1 MKTKTKIQLFF
12 ILAFVHLFTLQ
23 SVAQKTGSGNV
34 IGNSYTVSAFTG
46 INVGGAMKVTLIQAP
61 EQSVYIETDD
71 NLFSEI
77 SVEVKNGILM
87 LSTKNIRKAT
97 KLSAIVTA
105 PDLNKV
111 DASGASNVRGENII
125 NVAAF
130 SLKASGAS
138 SIALEIETDN
148 LETTLSGA
156 SKANLSGNAISHHA
170 KLSGASKLSAGNL
183 ETSVTH
189 IDGSGASDAF
199 VFAKDKLTSNL
210 SGASKVRYENAP
222 TEHNTSNSSN
232 SVNKTTVTVSKG
244 DTVNVNIGNLK
255 IQVLDGDSTV
265 VVVGS
270 RKLVVDEDGNV
281 NLTRVKKHKFN
292 GHWAG
297 VDLGINGLLTT
308 DFNMG
313 YPAEVAFLDQKTE
326 KSIAVN
332 INFYEQNI
340 PLNKSGTLGLV
351 SGLGLT
357 WNNYRFS
364 SDVMLRNENNNMMGY
379 YIEGVNVRKSKLV
392 NTWLTMPLYLELQTR
407 SNNTKEKAHIAAGV
421 VAGWRF
427 RSHTKIYFDDANKAY
442 NLIEPFTGS
451 VVETGQTPSNSRRN
465 IIKDF
470 NSFQQNPFKLDASV
484 RAGWGIVNLY
494 ANYSLTQLFIKDRG
508 PELYPFA
515 IGITLS
521 SW

>member
-1 MKTKTKIQLFF
+1 MNPQSKIRLFSL
-12 ILAFVHLFTLQ
+12 LAFVCLFTFQ
-23 SVAQKTGSGNV
+23 SSAQKTGSGNV
-34 IGNSYTVSAFTG
+34 IGKNYTLDSFTG
-46 INVGGAMKVTLIQAP
+46 ITVGGAMKVTLIQAE
-61 EQSVYIETDD
+61 EQSVYIESDD

-77 SVEVKNGILM
+77 SAEVKNGTLQ

-97 KLSAIVTA
+97 KLSAIITA
-105 PDLNKV
+105 PEINLIDASGASDVKGENVINTTAFTLK
-111 DASGASNVRGENII
+111 ASGASNV
-125 NVAAF
+125 V
-130 SLKASGAS
+130 
-138 SIALEIETDN
+138 LEVEADNMET
-148 LETTLSGA
+148 LLSGA
-156 SKANLSGNAISHHA
+156 SKANLSGNVTSHRA
-170 KLSGASKLSAGNL
+170 KLSGASKLSAGKL

-189 IDGSGASDAF
+189 VDGSGASDAF
-199 VFAKDKLTSNL
+199 VSANDKLTSNL
-210 SGASKVRYENAP
+210 SGASKVRYDKAP
-222 TEHNTSNSSN
+222 PEVTAKESESSTNN
-232 SVNKTTVTVSKG
+232 SVITVPKG

-265 VVVGS
+265 VVVGG

-281 NLTRVKKHKFN
+281 NLTRIKKHKFN

-313 YPAEVAFLDQKTE
+313 YPEELAFLDQKTE

-332 INFYEQNI
+332 VNFYEQNI
-340 PLNKSGTLGLV
+340 PLNRNGTLGLV

-364 SDVMLRNENNNMMGY
+364 DDVMLRNENNNMIGY
-379 YIEGVNVRKSKLV
+379 YIEGVSVRKSKLV
-392 NTWLTMPLYLELQTR
+392 NTYLTLPLYLELQSR
-407 SNNTKEKAHIAAGV
+407 SHKTKEKAHIALGV

-521 SW
+521 TW

>member
-1 MKTKTKIQLFF
+1 MKTKTKIQLLF
-12 ILAFVHLFTLQ
+12 ILAFVQLLSFQ
-23 SVAQKTGSGNV
+23 SLAQKTGNGNV
-34 IGNSYTVSAFTG
+34 TGNSYNVSEFTG
-46 INVGGAMKVTLIQAP
+46 INVGGAMKVTLIQAM
-61 EQSVYIETDD
+61 EQSVYIETDE
-71 NLFSEI
+71 NLFPEI
-77 SVEVKNGILM
+77 SVEVKNGILI

-105 PDLNKV
+105 PNLTKI
-111 DASGASNVRGENII
+111 DASGASDVRGENVI
-125 NVAAF
+125 NATTF

-138 SIALEIETDN
+138 SVVLEIEADN

-156 SKANLSGNAISHHA
+156 SKANLSGNATSHHA
-170 KLSGASKLSAGNL
+170 KLSGASKLSAGKL

-189 IDGSGASDAF
+189 FEGSGASDAF

-210 SGASKVRYENAP
+210 SGASKVRYDNAP
-222 TEHNTSNSSN
+222 AEHNTNKSANATE
-232 SVNKTTVTVSKG
+232 KTTVTVSKG
-244 DTVNVNIGNLK
+244 DTVNVNIGNLR

-265 VVVGS
+265 VVVGN
-270 RKLVVDEDGNV
+270 RKLVVDESGSV
-281 NLTRVKKHKFN
+281 NLSRTKKHKFN

-308 DFNMG
+308 DFDMG
-313 YPAEVAFLDQKTE
+313 YPAKYAYLDQRTE

-332 INFYEQNI
+332 VNFYEQNI
-340 PLNKSGTLGLV
+340 PLNKSKTLGLV

-357 WNNYRFS
+357 WNNYRFAN
-364 SDVMLRNENNNMMGY
+364 DVMLKNENNS
-379 YIEGVNVRKSKLV
+379 IEGYFIEGANVRKSKLV

-407 SNNTKEKAHIAAGV
+407 SNKTKERAHIAAGV

-427 RSHTKIYFDDANKAY
+427 SSHTKIYFDDANKAY
-442 NLIEPFTGS
+442 NLIEPVTGI
-451 VVETGQTPSNSRRN
+451 VFETGQTPSNSRRN

-470 NSFQQNPFKLDASV
+470 NGFQQNPFKLDASV

-494 ANYSLTQLFIKDRG
+494 ANYSLTQLFINDRG

>member
-1 MKTKTKIQLFF
+1 MKTHSKIRLFL
-12 ILAFVHLFTLQ
+12 ILAFVSLFAFQ
-23 SVAQKTGSGNV
+23 SSAQKTGSGNV
-34 IGNSYTVSAFTG
+34 VGKNITVSSFTG
-46 INVGGAMKVTLIQAP
+46 INVGGAMKVTLIQAE
-61 EQSVYIETDD
+61 EQSVYIESDD

-77 SVEVKNGILM
+77 SAEVKNGILD
-87 LSTKNIRKAT
+87 LSTRNIRKAT
-97 KLSAIVTA
+97 KLSAIITA
-105 PDLNKV
+105 PEINYV
-111 DASGASNVRGENII
+111 DASGASEVKGENVL
-125 NVAAF
+125 NTTTF
-130 SLKASGAS
+130 TLKASGAS
-138 SIALEIETDN
+138 NVVLEIEADN
-148 LETTLSGA
+148 LETLLSGA
-156 SKANLSGNAISHHA
+156 SKASLSGNVINHNA
-170 KLSGASKLSAGNL
+170 KLSGASKLSAGKL

-189 IDGSGASDAF
+189 VDGSGASDAF
-199 VFAKDKLTSNL
+199 VSANDKLTSNM
-210 SGASKVRYENAP
+210 SGASKVRYDKAPLEISSKESEN
-222 TEHNTSNSSN
+222 TTNS
-232 SVNKTTVTVSKG
+232 TVITVPKG

-281 NLTRVKKHKFN
+281 NLSRVKKHKFN

-313 YPAEVAFLDQKTE
+313 YPTEVAFLDQKTE

-364 SDVMLRNENNNMMGY
+364 GDVMLRNENNNVMGY

-392 NTWLTMPLYLELQTR
+392 NTWLTLPLYLELQTR
-407 SNNTKEKAHIAAGV
+407 STKTKEKAHIAAGV

-427 RSHTKIYFDDANKAY
+427 SSHTKIYFNDANKAY

-451 VVETGQTPSNSRRN
+451 VVESGRTPSNSRRN